1 VIAHQGIHSPSGAS
15 SINNQLK
22 RLQNTLGTH
31 GLTCKIIGIGGA
43 GCNSVAA
50 ICSAGQKGNRG
61 QATDYVHVDLGT
73 QSMLPD
79 QSICNES
86 HPPIAKIVLAHY
98 GAGGRVNAARAVA
111 LRNIDVLKAAVNGAG
126 TVILVA
132 GLGGG
137 TGSGVLPIIAR
148 AARNAGAVTVA
159 VVVMP
164 FDFEGPRNGTAV
176 TALNCLEREVDL
188 VMPFSNQELGDSM
201 GDDVQLADIYAQQD
215 RRIMAWLQRI
225 SMG

>member
-1 VIAHQGIHSPSGAS
+1 MHSPSGAS
-15 SINNQLK
+15 GIDNQLK
-22 RLQNTLGTH
+22 RLMKTPGTH

-50 ICSAGQKGNRG
+50 ICSAGQKSNRG
-61 QATDYVHVDLGT
+61 QTTDYVHVDLGT

-86 HPPIAKIVLAHY
+86 RPPITKIVLAHY
-98 GAGGRVNAARAVA
+98 GAGGRVNAARAAA
-111 LRNIDVLKAAVNGAG
+111 LRNITVLNAAVSGAG

-137 TGSGVLPIIAR
+137 TGAGVLPIIAR
-148 AARNAGAVTVA
+148 AARNAGAVTLA
-159 VVVMP
+159 AVVMP
-164 FDFEGPRNGTAV
+164 FDFEGPRNEKAV
-176 TALNCLEREVDL
+176 TALSYLEREVDF

-201 GDDVQLADIYAQQD
+201 GDGALLADIHAQQD
-215 RRIMAWLQRI
+215 RRIIAWLQQFKL
-225 SMG
+225 G